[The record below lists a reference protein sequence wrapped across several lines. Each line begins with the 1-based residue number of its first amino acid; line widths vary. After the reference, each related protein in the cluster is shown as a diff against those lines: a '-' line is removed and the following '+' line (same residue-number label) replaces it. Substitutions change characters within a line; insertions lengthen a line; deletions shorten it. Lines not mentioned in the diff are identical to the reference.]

1 MRYYEDFEV
10 GSRYPLS
17 GSYDITEEEI
27 IEFASRWDPQPFHID
42 KAAAEKS
49 IFGGIV
55 ACSSH
60 IITASI
66 AIATT
71 NPQDASAAVSNL
83 GFKEIRM
90 IAPVRPGDSLHSV
103 EEILHSRLS
112 ASRPDCGIV
121 TFQNDIYNQ
130 REEMVASFQT
140 SALFRCK
147 SGQNAP

>member
-10 GSRYPLS
+10 GSRYPLT
-17 GSYDITEEEI
+17 GSYDISEEEI

-42 KAAAEKS
+42 KTAAKDS

-71 NPQDASAAVSNL
+71 NPQDAAAAVSNL

-90 IAPVRPGDSLHSV
+90 IAPVRAGDTLHSI
-103 EEILHSRLS
+103 EEILEKRLS
-112 ASRPDCGIV
+112 ASRPNCGIV
-121 TFQNDIYNQ
+121 TSQNDIYNQ
-130 REEMVASFQT
+130 RDEIVASFQT
-140 SALFRCK
+140 SALFLCRE
-147 SGQNAP
+147 S